1 MTTSA
6 ATSKII
12 TKIFV
17 PQLLLAGVCDLLGSG
32 FGFAVEITLGDR
44 NLKVKLPSSGASASD
59 ANE

>member
-1 MTTSA
+1 VTTSA

-32 FGFAVEITLGDR
+32 FGFAVEITLGD
-44 NLKVKLPSSGASASD
+44 
-59 ANE
+59 